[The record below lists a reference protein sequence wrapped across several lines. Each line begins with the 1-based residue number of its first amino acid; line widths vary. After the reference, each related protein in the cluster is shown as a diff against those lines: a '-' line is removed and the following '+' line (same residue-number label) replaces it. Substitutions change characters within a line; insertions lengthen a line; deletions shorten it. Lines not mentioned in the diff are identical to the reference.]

1 MVNARFMYLRPGNLF
16 KDFIIESDSE
26 AVGEFG
32 RPKVS
37 YNQDGQRMLRGCLAD
52 ATREDQ
58 ERWGQLQHPITHT
71 IVQRGR
77 PKAKAENKLVL
88 GERVFIIH
96 AVDDCGGLGLT
107 TIYYAE
113 ERMDVK

>member
-1 MVNARFMYLRPGNLF
+1 MVNARYMYLRPGNLF
-16 KDFIIESDSE
+16 KDFIIEDDAESIG
-26 AVGEFG
+26 AFG

-37 YNQDGQRMLRGCLAD
+37 YEQGGKRMLRGCLAD
-52 ATREDQ
+52 ATREDR

>member
-1 MVNARFMYLRPGNLF
+1 MVNTRFVYLRPGNLF
-16 KDFIIESDSE
+16 KDFVIEDDTE
-26 AVGEFG
+26 TVGAFG

-37 YNQDGQRMLRGCLAD
+37 YDQSGKRMLHGCLAN
-52 ATREDQ
+52 ATREDR

-77 PKAKAENKLVL
+77 PKAKAETKLVL
-88 GERVFIIH
+88 GERVFLIH

-113 ERMDVK
+113 ERTDVR

>member
-1 MVNARFMYLRPGNLF
+1 MVNTRYVYLRPGNLF
-16 KDFIIESDSE
+16 KDFIIEDDTE
-26 AVGEFG
+26 KIGEFG
-32 RPKVS
+32 RRKVS
-37 YNQDGQRMLRGCLAD
+37 YEQSGKRMLRGCLAD
-52 ATREDQ
+52 ATREDR

-88 GERVFIIH
+88 GERVFIIR

-107 TIYYAE
+107 TIYFVE